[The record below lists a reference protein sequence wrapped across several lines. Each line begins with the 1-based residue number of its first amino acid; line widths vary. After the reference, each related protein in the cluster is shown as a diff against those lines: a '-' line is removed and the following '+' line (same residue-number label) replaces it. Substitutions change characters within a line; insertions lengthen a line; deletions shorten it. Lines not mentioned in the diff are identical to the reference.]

1 MPKGIPKKK
10 VVEEAVDTTDL
21 KHPVSENVEE
31 KKEVKAEVKESK
43 DETKKKEKERV
54 LEPLQPGFK
63 YFEAPDGTVIIGEAD
78 KQQVFYRAGNCWINP
93 KR

>member
-1 MPKGIPKKK
+1 MKRGPKPKTKGG
-10 VVEEAVDTTDL
+10 EEVDVAAA
-21 KHPVSENVEE
+21 KHPISENVEE
-31 KKEVKAEVKESK
+31 KVEVKAAVKEAKSEAK
-43 DETKKKEKERV
+43 EKKKERV

-63 YFEAPDGTVIIGEAD
+63 YFEAPDGTIIVGEAD

>member
-1 MPKGIPKKK
+1 MKRGPKPKTKGG
-10 VVEEAVDTTDL
+10 EEVDVAAA
-21 KHPVSENVEE
+21 KHPISENVEE
-31 KKEVKAEVKESK
+31 KAEVKEAKSEAK
-43 DETKKKEKERV
+43 EKKKERV

-63 YFEAPDGTVIIGEAD
+63 YFEAPDGTIIVGEAD